1 MIVTA
6 TYKYDLSDDDI
17 ERIAERVVRKLERK
31 SNKQKLL
38 NITEAAQHC
47 GVSPQTL
54 KKKKKRNKNL
64 QDTELTAGGV
74 VQFRAEDLDKFLKNK

>member
-17 ERIAERVVRKLERK
+17 ERIAERVVRKLEIN

-38 NITEAAQHC
+38 NHNRSSSILWCISTNILEMA
-47 GVSPQTL
+47 
-54 KKKKKRNKNL
+54 KK
-64 QDTELTAGGV
+64 E
-74 VQFRAEDLDKFLKNK
+74 